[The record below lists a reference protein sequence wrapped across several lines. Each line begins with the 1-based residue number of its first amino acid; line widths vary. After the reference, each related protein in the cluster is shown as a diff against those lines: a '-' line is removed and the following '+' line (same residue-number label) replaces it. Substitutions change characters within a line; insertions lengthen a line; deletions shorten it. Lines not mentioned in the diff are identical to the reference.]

1 MRATSSPVR
10 TVAPAADV
18 VTLAEAKAHLRVEHG
33 EEDTLITT
41 YLQAAI
47 NRLDGWAGILGRC
60 LITQSW
66 RVDTYDFP
74 PGDTIRLLF
83 PDVSA
88 VSIAYV
94 DPAGSV
100 QTLDPAL
107 YHLVHDA
114 MGGRVDLAHGAS
126 WPATAIRPDA
136 VRVTVT
142 AGYGATAAAVPHPI
156 KAAILIMVGD
166 LYKNRETGVIGTVAM
181 DIKTSMT
188 VDALIAPYR
197 RVGI

>member
-1 MRATSSPVR
+1 MRYTSSPVR

-47 NRLDGWAGILGRC
+47 NRLDGFAGILGRC

-66 RVDTYDFP
+66 RVDTYDVP
-74 PGDTIRLLF
+74 PDDTIRLLF

-94 DPAGSV
+94 DPDGAT
-100 QTLDPAL
+100 QTLDAAV

-156 KAAILIMVGD
+156 KAAILLMVAD
-166 LYKNRETGVIGTVAM
+166 LYRNRETVTIGVSSAAIPM
-181 DIKTSMT
+181 SMT